1 MGNSDGEVNDLK
13 SVGGETIA
21 DIKNGDCLT
30 IACCDC
36 KLTYNFIVK
45 LKRGKTES
53 GDRAALSIST
63 DLKMTDSLRN
73 GL

>member
-1 MGNSDGEVNDLK
+1 MGNSEAKTKDLTN
-13 SVGGETIA
+13 VGGETIV
-21 DIKNGDCLT
+21 DIKNGVCLI

-36 KLTYNFIVK
+36 KLTHRFIK
-45 LKRGKTES
+45 TLRRGATES

>member
-1 MGNSDGEVNDLK
+1 MGNLNDKKDELK

-30 IACCDC
+30 IARCDC
-36 KLTYNFIVK
+36 KLTHRFIVT
-45 LKRGKTES
+45 LRRGATES